1 MSHRYHERHEQ
12 YFGAGPA
19 TPVSGKVENVVH
31 KGVQVAFLPVKYT
44 VHTAGS
50 AVKKVG
56 DLLYKLSLKF

>member
-1 MSHRYHERHEQ
+1 MSRHHRYH
-12 YFGAGPA
+12 YGA
-19 TPVSGKVENVVH
+19 TPAAPISGKVESVVH

-56 DLLYKLSLKF
+56 DLLYKISLKF